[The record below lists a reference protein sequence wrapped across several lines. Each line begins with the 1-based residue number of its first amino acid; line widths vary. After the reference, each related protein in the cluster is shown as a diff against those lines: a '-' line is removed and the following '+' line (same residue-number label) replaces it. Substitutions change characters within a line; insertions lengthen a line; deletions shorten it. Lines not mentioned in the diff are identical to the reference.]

1 MSAVLSR
8 SLADYTSAELRSID
22 ELDAAIGRLA
32 KRINS
37 ECYHLLLLV
46 RELDDRFAWKKWS
59 FKCCADWLAWR
70 TGISPLAA
78 REKVRTAQALRAL
91 PAISA
96 AFAEGRLSYSQSQ
109 QALIPRGGYR
119 LKDFVDDG
127 IDAAGDGADQNPSRE
142 GFCTTAVHGDFERSE
157 VRETRGVYRI

>member
-70 TGISPLAA
+70 TGISPSAA

-96 AFAEGRLSYSQSQ
+96 AFAEGAAVVLAVAAGADSPERLSAQ
-109 QALIPRGGYR
+109 R
-119 LKDFVDDG
+119 L
-127 IDAAGDGADQNPSRE
+127 R
-142 GFCTTAVHGDFERSE
+142 R
-157 VRETRGVYRI
+157 